1 MVDHEHQHKI
11 TRLSNGVTMP
21 LLGLGVY
28 DMHGD
33 DARRATLAALEIGYR
48 LLDTAAVY
56 GNEKEIG
63 KAITESGLKREDV
76 FVTTKVANSD
86 QGYESTLNA
95 YEVSRKK
102 LGLDYIDLYLV
113 HWPIRGKR
121 KDTWKA
127 LEKLYSEKRV
137 RAIGVA
143 NYLIPFLEE
152 LSTYANEVPVL
163 NQVEFSPYLYLE
175 HLLNYCREKNIQ
187 LQSYTPLLRGKRFKD
202 PKLIKM
208 AAKYEKTPAQLIL
221 RWNLQLGVS
230 TIPKSSN
237 PARLK
242 ENFDLFDFSISAED
256 MQVISGF
263 NEDYRVV
270 DDPMGYF

>member
-1 MVDHEHQHKI
+1 MVDQQQYK
-11 TRLSNGVTMP
+11 TARLSNGITMP

-28 DMHGD
+28 DMHAEE
-33 DARRATLAALEIGYR
+33 ARKATLTALQIGYR
-48 LLDTAAVY
+48 LLDTAASY

-63 KAITESGLKREDV
+63 KAIAESGLKREEI
-76 FVTTKVANSD
+76 FVTTKVANHD
-86 QGYESTLNA
+86 QGFDSTLTA
-95 YEVSRKK
+95 FEISRKK

-121 KDTWKA
+121 KETWKA
-127 LEKLYSEKRV
+127 LEKLYTEKRV

-152 LSTYANEVPVL
+152 LTSYANEQPVL

-175 HLLNYCREKNIQ
+175 HLLNYCREKKIC
-187 LQSYTPLLRGKRFKD
+187 LQSYTPLIRGKKFKD
-202 PKLIKM
+202 PKLLNLSE
-208 AAKYEKTPAQLIL
+208 KYGKTPAQIIL

-242 ENFDLFDFSISAED
+242 ENFDVFDFSISAED
-256 MQVISGF
+256 MEAMNHF

-270 DDPMGYF
+270 DDPMEYF